1 MFGNIENNDYFCSV
15 IAKMKRTKMIS
26 LKITM
31 KKTFIISLLALLPLA
46 TYAEAVEVDG
56 LWYDFNNENKTAVVV
71 ASGDQPYTGAL
82 EIPPS
87 VTYNKTN
94 YIVVSIGES
103 AFEECDGL
111 TGISIS
117 SNIESIERGAFYG
130 CSWLQMVQIPNG
142 VKSIGYAA
150 FSHCD
155 RLSYVYIPRSVTS
168 IGEYAFDWGTSLQ
181 RIDCDILQPFD
192 ISNTVFNIPE
202 GDYSVYAKATLVV
215 PDGRKDA
222 YQSKEGWS
230 LFENIIQASDL
241 GEGGNIGDIFKSDDV
256 YYIIG
261 ANNTVSVT
269 SVTSGEAKYSGHIDI
284 PAQVEYNGKTYAVA
298 SVGISAFEASSDLL
312 SVTIANGVT
321 SIGRQAFN
329 GCGNMTS
336 ITIPAS
342 VSLINSSAFNNCSK
356 LTSVYISDL
365 AAWCAINFKD
375 ILANPL
381 RTAKLFLAG
390 SEVKDLVIPN
400 TVTSIS
406 SFAFSGCKSIVT
418 LTIPNSVTSIGSSAF
433 KSCTGLTTIQS
444 QIETPFELASDVF
457 SSNSNEKDVFTTA
470 MLIVPTGKKATYQG
484 TEGWKNFT
492 KIVEVGEKGTVFTVN
507 NISYKIGDNNTVSVV
522 AGNTA
527 YSGAV
532 EIPSQ
537 VEYIGKTYSVTSIAQ
552 SAFDNSTGLTS
563 ITIPSSIKSIGLDA
577 FEDCTSLTTVKI
589 TDLTAWCNTTFES
602 HYSNPTYRAHHLYLN
617 NKEVTD
623 LMIPNTIKTIGAFA
637 FVNCSNLKTVT
648 IPESVTSIGISAFYG
663 CSGLTTL
670 TIPKSV
676 TSIGETGVYYG
687 TKVFGECSNLT
698 SIQSLN
704 TTPPTSKDGRLIDA
718 NYEKCVVWV
727 PKGSLKVYQEAA
739 GWKDFKNIK
748 EIFDGD
754 TNADG
759 KLSKADVE
767 MLVASIMG
775 KSPEGFNE
783 NVADVNGD
791 KKKNVA
797 DVVKLIDLVASY
809 GLSVDP
815 QEYYKDKV
823 ISALDF
829 TLTNN
834 RSEAIQITKYELYCN
849 NERISSKRYSTPF
862 TLEAGS
868 NMSVSFNNL
877 TDYASKTGFSVYWY
891 YTASD
896 GTNYIF
902 RYVLTE

>member
-1 MFGNIENNDYFCSV
+1 
-15 IAKMKRTKMIS
+15 
-26 LKITM
+26 M

-46 TYAEAVEVDG
+46 TYAEAVEVGG
-56 LWYDFNNENKTAVVV
+56 LWYNLNNENKTAVVV
-71 ASGDQPYTGAL
+71 ASEDEPYTGAI

-87 VTYNKTN
+87 VNYSNTN

-130 CSWLQMVQIPNG
+130 CRWLQIVQIPNG

-155 RLSYVYIPRSVTS
+155 RLSYVYIPNSVTS

-202 GDYSVYAKATLVV
+202 GDYSVYAQTKLVV
-215 PDGRKDA
+215 PDGTKSA
-222 YQSKEGWS
+222 YQSKAGWR
-230 LFENIIQASDL
+230 LFENIIEASDF
-241 GEGGNIGDIFKSDDV
+241 GEGGKIGDIFKSDDV

-269 SVTSGEAKYSGHIDI
+269 SVTSGEAKYAGHIDI
-284 PAQVEYNGKTYAVA
+284 PAQVEYNGKTYAVT
-298 SVGISAFEASSDLL
+298 SVGASAFETSSDLL

-342 VSLINSSAFNNCSK
+342 VNLINSSAFNNCSK

-381 RTAKLFLAG
+381 RTARLFLAG

-400 TVTSIS
+400 AVNSIS

-470 MLIVPTGKKATYQG
+470 MLIVPTGKKATYLN
-484 TEGWKNFT
+484 TEGWKKFA
-492 KIVEVGEKGTVFTVN
+492 KIVEVGEKGTVFIVN

-563 ITIPSSIKSIGLDA
+563 ITIPSSVKSIGLDA
-577 FEDCTSLTTVKI
+577 FEDCTSLTAVKI

-602 HYSNPTYRAHHLYLN
+602 HYSNPTYRAHHLYLMD
-617 NKEVTD
+617 KEVTD
-623 LMIPNTIKTIGAFA
+623 LVIPNTIKAIGAFA

-648 IPESVTSIGISAFYG
+648 IPESVTSIGVSAFYG

-727 PKGSLKVYQEAA
+727 PKGSLKAYQEAA

-775 KSPEGFNE
+775 KAPEGFNE

-849 NERISSKRYSTPF
+849 NELISSKRYSTPF

-902 RYVLTE
+902 RYDPQFF